1 MDRERILSKVAE
13 IEGGLSMKRV
23 TPARGERLKIK
34 NPAANLS
41 A

>member
-23 TPARGERLKIK
+23 TPRLKIK